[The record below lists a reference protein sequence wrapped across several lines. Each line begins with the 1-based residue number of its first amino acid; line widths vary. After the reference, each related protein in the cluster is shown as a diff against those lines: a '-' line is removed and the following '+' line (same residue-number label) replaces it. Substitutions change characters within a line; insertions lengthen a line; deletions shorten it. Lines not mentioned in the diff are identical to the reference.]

1 MDKDHEDKAQAKKEP
16 RIENRYRH
24 PDDQPLRA
32 SVNEI
37 QNFMEDNP
45 VWADMVEWMKD
56 RKELL
61 KTGLRQANSM
71 EDVRGIQRAL
81 DQIDDI
87 MELPEWFLEEQKEE
101 QRSQKQRG
109 N

>member
-1 MDKDHEDKAQAKKEP
+1 MGKDHEDNKF
-16 RIENRYRH
+16 RH

-37 QNFMEDNP
+37 QSFMEDNP
-45 VWADMVEWMKD
+45 VWTDMKEWMGE

-61 KTGLRQANSM
+61 KQQLRQADTM

-81 DQIDDI
+81 DQIDDLI
-87 MELPEWFLEEQKEE
+87 LLPQRFLQEQKEE
-101 QRSQKQRG
+101 QRIQKQKG
-109 N
+109 K